1 MYDLP
6 GEEPEEPGLP
16 DQFHLLGPQLL
27 AETFRPP
34 IYPSDQIF
42 TASDMNLYYDSS
54 HGLWHKRPD
63 WFALLGVSYLYDNR
77 DLGLSYVM

>member
-6 GEEPEEPGLP
+6 REDPEEPGLP
-16 DQFHLLGPQLL
+16 DQFHLLEPQLL

-42 TASDMNLYYDSS
+42 TAS
-54 HGLWHKRPD
+54 
-63 WFALLGVSYLYDNR
+63 V
-77 DLGLSYVM
+77 